1 MKKILF
7 LFLITALLACS
18 NENEISDAFGN
29 FETDEIIIS
38 SEINGKVILMT
49 AEEGMS
55 VKKGMQLVLIDT
67 TQIYLQKLQILAS
80 IASVE
85 MRMQDISSQTDVFSN
100 KIDIL
105 NREKE
110 RISKLLVGGAATQK
124 QYDDIDGE
132 ITSTHK
138 QLTATQVKINDA
150 NRANLSQKYPLL
162 EQIKIL
168 DDQIAKAKILAPID
182 GIILGTYSNNGEF
195 AKAGFP
201 LLKIANIDK
210 MYLKAFVSADM
221 ISSLKIGNNAEV
233 IIDGAN
239 KSLIK
244 YSGKIVWISD
254 KAEFT
259 PKIVQTKEQ
268 RTNLVYAVKLMV
280 NNDGK
285 IKIGMPGEV
294 NFK

>member
-1 MKKILF
+1 MKKFLF

-124 QYDDIDGE
+124 QYDDIDG
-132 ITSTHK
+132 
-138 QLTATQVKINDA
+138 
-150 NRANLSQKYPLL
+150 
-162 EQIKIL
+162 
-168 DDQIAKAKILAPID
+168 
-182 GIILGTYSNNGEF
+182 
-195 AKAGFP
+195 
-201 LLKIANIDK
+201 
-210 MYLKAFVSADM
+210 
-221 ISSLKIGNNAEV
+221 
-233 IIDGAN
+233 
-239 KSLIK
+239 
-244 YSGKIVWISD
+244 
-254 KAEFT
+254 
-259 PKIVQTKEQ
+259 
-268 RTNLVYAVKLMV
+268 
-280 NNDGK
+280 
-285 IKIGMPGEV
+285 
-294 NFK
+294 